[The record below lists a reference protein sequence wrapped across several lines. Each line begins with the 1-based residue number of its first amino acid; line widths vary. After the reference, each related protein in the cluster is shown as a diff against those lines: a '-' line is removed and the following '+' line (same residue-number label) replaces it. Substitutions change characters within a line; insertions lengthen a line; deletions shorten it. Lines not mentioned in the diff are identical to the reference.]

1 MLLAIALTTLASLE
15 TAASRGARYE
25 LCATA
30 LAGICGWMI
39 AAPFERVSFVLL
51 LIATLFLIVSNVA
64 SARTRPPV
72 AGAYTTAGSAFLFVG
87 NVLLFP
93 DMPSHLVTSWW
104 LGTTLFYTLGLYI
117 EKGGLFPSRRE
128 LLLLYVLIELALIGT
143 LLKNYALG
151 AEFGDLYSV
160 TPLLRWVSDR
170 LLGFVMCA
178 AAI

>member
-1 MLLAIALTTLASLE
+1 M
-15 TAASRGARYE
+15 
-25 LCATA
+25 
-30 LAGICGWMI
+30 
-39 AAPFERVSFVLL
+39 
-51 LIATLFLIVSNVA
+51 
-64 SARTRPPV
+64 
-72 AGAYTTAGSAFLFVG
+72 
-87 NVLLFP
+87 
-93 DMPSHLVTSWW
+93 VTSWW

-128 LLLLYVLIELALIGT
+128 LLLLYVLIGLALIGT

-170 LLGFVMCA
+170 LLGFVMCT